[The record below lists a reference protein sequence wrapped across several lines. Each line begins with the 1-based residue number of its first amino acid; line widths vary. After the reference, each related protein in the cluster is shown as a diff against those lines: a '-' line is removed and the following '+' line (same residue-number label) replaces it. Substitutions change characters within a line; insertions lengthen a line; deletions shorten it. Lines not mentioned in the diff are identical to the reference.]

1 MLSTRQRSGWCGR
14 RSWLSTGLGTGSG
27 SGLGLAGLLL
37 AAAAVWGGVPGR
49 AEVPPK
55 PLTRVPLKGLGFP
68 GYQVS
73 LLHAGSSMATVHM
86 LDSTHVLFTYSLRS
100 LVPRLP
106 GDDANDSDRLVAAV
120 LVEAPTGKVLART
133 TWHLHDHGR
142 YLWSVGRGVF
152 VVRTGRELAVIAPL
166 QALAAGEEPLRRYA
180 LPHRSGQPV
189 LVTGSPDGKVV
200 MVELESERQAAMGDE
215 QTGER
220 RPRHYTVEFFRLLV
234 EEKEKARVPIEING
248 AGAIGSPVLLRL
260 AMDGDGYL
268 WAEDNG
274 RGKWTVSFNE
284 FGGKQQS
291 LAPVMS
297 SCQPRLTL
305 LSRSQFL
312 VETCRGSDEQ
322 PMLAAYGFDGHENWQ
337 EPFGVT
343 LQPPTLA
350 LSPEMG
356 RFAMSRLVASSSGAP
371 VSGIGH
377 DDPLSQEIRVYQTES
392 GDMLLHVVCAPAV
405 RSAEN
410 FDLSPDGRTLVVLA
424 PETMDLYA
432 LPEMN
437 ARDRKDLAE
446 VQAMTPPT
454 GSGPVALARITRPIE
469 APESVAGGETVR
481 PADEAAASPAAGA
494 AAQIENT
501 APAQAAMGG
510 QAAAPQSAA
519 RVDTAA
525 GADVV
530 SGDAAPSAAR
540 KPPTLLNPGEQAE
553 FKGAKS
559 QSGAPK

>member
-1 MLSTRQRSGWCGR
+1 MDGSMLWSSLWSLLWMRARRGRCYRQR
-14 RSWLSTGLGTGSG
+14 
-27 SGLGLAGLLL
+27 GLAGLL
-37 AAAAVWGGVPGR
+37 AVTGICGGVAVR
-49 AEVPPK
+49 AEVLPK
-55 PLTRVPLKGLGFP
+55 PAARVPLRGLGFP

-73 LLHAGSSMATVHM
+73 MLHAGASMATVHM
-86 LDSTHVLFTYSLRS
+86 LDSTHVLYTYSLRS

-106 GDDANDSDRLVAAV
+106 GDDAHDSDRQVGAV
-120 LVEAPTGKVLART
+120 LMEAPTGKVLART
-133 TWHLHDHGR
+133 TWRLHDHGR

-152 VVRTGRELAVIAPL
+152 VVRTGSELAVIAPM
-166 QALAAGEEPLRRYA
+166 QALGAGEEPLRRYA

-215 QTGER
+215 QTGEH
-220 RPRHYTVEFFRLLV
+220 RPKHYTVEFFRLTV
-234 EEKEKARVPIEING
+234 GDKEKARMPIEING

-268 WAEDNG
+268 WAEDSG

-312 VETCRGSDEQ
+312 VETCRGSEEQ

-337 EPFGVT
+337 EPFSVT

-356 RFAMSRLVASSSGAP
+356 RFAMSRLMASSTGAP
-371 VSGIGH
+371 VKGLGN

-392 GDMLLHVVCAPAV
+392 GDMLLHVLCAPAV

-424 PETMDLYA
+424 PETMDFYT

-469 APESVAGGETVR
+469 APESVAGSETVR
-481 PADEAAASPAAGA
+481 SADEAAASPATNA
-494 AAQIENT
+494 AAEPAKGVPPQTGTGGQT
-501 APAQAAMGG
+501 APAKGAQA
-510 QAAAPQSAA
+510 
-519 RVDTAA
+519 DNAA

-530 SGDAAPSAAR
+530 SGDAAPAVAR
-540 KPPTLLNPGEQAE
+540 KAPTLLNPGEQAE
-553 FKGAKS
+553 FKGPKG